1 MPGTKK
7 TEETQKRAAVRS
19 RKEYIMKKPYDIVLF
34 DLDGTLCETGEG
46 IRNSIRHALGEM
58 NRPVPPEEVLRRF
71 IGPPL
76 WDSFRDFCGMNQEE
90 SDEGVRRFRAY
101 YNTIGWLQTRLF
113 DGMAD
118 LLADLQK
125 SGVRVATATSKPEA
139 AAQRILEHVGVA
151 PYFQAVV
158 GSLPDGARSLKKE
171 LIPYAMERCSAKP
184 GDRVVMVG
192 DTHFDVQ
199 GANEMGI
206 PFIGVLYG
214 YGTREEMEAQG
225 AQVFAQSVEQLRG
238 YLLP

>member
-1 MPGTKK
+1 M
-7 TEETQKRAAVRS
+7 KR
-19 RKEYIMKKPYDIVLF
+19 PYDIVLF

-58 NRPVPPEEVLRRF
+58 GRPIPTEGELRKF

-101 YNTIGWLQTRLF
+101 YNTLGWLQTRLF

-125 SGVRVATATSKPEA
+125 AGVRVATATSKPEA

-151 PYFQAVV
+151 RYFQAIV

-171 LIPYAMERCSAKP
+171 LIPYAMGQCSVRP

-192 DTHFDVQ
+192 DTHFDAQ
-199 GANEMGI
+199 GAKEMEI

-214 YGTREEMEAQG
+214 YGTQEEMEACG
-225 AQVFAQSVEQLRG
+225 ATIFAQTVERLRG